1 MIISDIKNKIINGD
15 SIKELKKIPA
25 ESFDLIFA
33 DPPYNLQLK
42 KELSRPDRS
51 KVDAVDDAWD
61 KFDMK
66 LFSDTDN
73 PAGVAYFVLRGA
85 KMLMPMMA
93 RAGRTDDTTN
103 PGGHFPI
110 YTNSRSSAPGGCY
123 S

>member
-61 KFDMK
+61 KFDSFK
-66 LFSDTDN
+66 SYDEFSIKWLKECRRILKKN
-73 PAGVAYFVLRGA
+73 GSIWVIGSYHNIFRVG
-85 KMLMPMMA
+85 
-93 RAGRTDDTTN
+93 
-103 PGGHFPI
+103 
-110 YTNSRSSAPGGCY
+110 
-123 S
+123 